1 MDDDRVKKLI
11 RELIIEIGEDPTR
24 EGLAKTPERI
34 ANTYKEIFGGY
45 DSNSELSVQFS
56 EDSEV
61 VVIRDIQFY
70 SMCEHHMLPFYGK
83 IMLAYSPNGRVFG
96 TTIEDKAKKHSLHDH
111 NEKYQPRLVSI
122 GEGWLVK
129 GFDEALQNT
138 SVGDKKTIE
147 VSAAKGFGER
157 DPGKVRMI
165 PLRKLGE
172 DAEKVSIGDT
182 IEVDNKKGTVRFIG
196 SGRVQMDYNHRFA
209 GKIILYDVNILKEL
223 KSDEEKIPGIL
234 KRHLP
239 VKDEEISFNKNG
251 KIIDIT
257 IPKEIFR
264 AEGLHLNEEDYV
276 HRLNRVRFLV
286 NEPLLYE
293 IAIIPASIIS
303 ITTALDDSLY
313 ETLKR
318 K

>member
-1 MDDDRVKKLI
+1 MTFNKGSLI
-11 RELIIEIGEDPTR
+11 LLDYT
-24 EGLAKTPERI
+24 AKIKDT
-34 ANTYKEIFGGY
+34 
-45 DSNSELSVQFS
+45 D
-56 EDSEV
+56 EV
-61 VVIRDIQFY
+61 F
-70 SMCEHHMLPFYGK
+70 E
-83 IMLAYSPNGRVFG
+83 

-147 VSAAKGFGER
+147 VSADKGFGER

-209 GKIILYDVNILKEL
+209 GKIILYDVNVLKEL

-239 VKDEEISFNKNG
+239 VKDEEISFDKNG
-251 KIIDIT
+251 KVIDIT
-257 IPKEIFR
+257 IPQEIFR
-264 AEGLHLNEEDYV
+264 VEGLHLMKHFIQSDIFKFTTIEKI
-276 HRLNRVRFLV
+276 RFV
-286 NEPLLYE
+286 ETHENKKSKPKEK
-293 IAIIPASIIS
+293 IS
-303 ITTALDDSLY
+303 TDA
-313 ETLKR
+313 K